1 LGRITRCNALGKCIA
16 PDRIVGGMGATG
28 GWRGISLAD
37 LAFVDPDPESAEWL
51 EMYRHWLQW

>member
-1 LGRITRCNALGKCIA
+1 
-16 PDRIVGGMGATG
+16 MGATG